1 MSCRILY
8 FRKQSAINLNLLAWK
23 RKKRQHRLSDLESST
38 HLPTSE
44 VGPEIKN
51 SDEFLTLESVNV
63 TNVRKQAVTVIQLH
77 IYIRRTLSA

>member
-1 MSCRILY
+1 MI
-8 FRKQSAINLNLLAWK
+8 
-23 RKKRQHRLSDLESST
+23 
-38 HLPTSE
+38 
-44 VGPEIKN
+44 IKN